1 MTASC
6 LNTNFRDLLFCFPLH
21 FYRPLITNEPMETAF
36 RKFASSD
43 QSILTAMILGL
54 YTEDPSDKIV
64 NVQKIERTFEALFS
78 DPSRG
83 TIMIFEQGT
92 EMVGYSI
99 LINFWSNEFGGNILI
114 IDELFVKKEFRSQGI
129 ASHFIQHLVE
139 TKFND
144 SVALQLEVTPNNDRA
159 LALYKNLGF
168 KRHKNDYYDLL
179 L

>member
-1 MTASC
+1 
-6 LNTNFRDLLFCFPLH
+6 
-21 FYRPLITNEPMETAF
+21 METAF

-43 QSILTAMILGL
+43 QSILTEMILGL
-54 YTEDPSDKIV
+54 YTEDPSDKLVDIR
-64 NVQKIERTFEALFS
+64 KIERTFEALQNE
-78 DPSRG
+78 PSRG
-83 TIMIFEQGT
+83 TIMVFEQGSST
-92 EMVGYSI
+92 VGYSI

-114 IDELFVKKEFRSQGI
+114 IDELFVRKEFRSQGI
-129 ASHFIQHLVE
+129 ASQFIQHLAE

-144 SVALQLEVTPNNDRA
+144 SVALQLEVTPDNHRA

>member
-1 MTASC
+1 
-6 LNTNFRDLLFCFPLH
+6 
-21 FYRPLITNEPMETAF
+21 
-36 RKFASSD
+36 
-43 QSILTAMILGL
+43 MILGL